1 MEDDMKIA
9 VIGAGNV
16 GSTLGMRWAAVGHE
30 VVFGVRDPRNAK
42 HAALVSQPGGKV
54 RLATIA
60 EAVAPAD
67 VVLLATPWDA
77 SGAAITACANLAGK
91 ALIDATNPL
100 TADLSLAVG
109 LHDSGGEQVARW
121 AKGAHVVKA
130 FNTTGF
136 NIMADPVMEG
146 RPAVMF
152 VAGDDPAAKVTV
164 QGLAKAIGF
173 EPVDAGP
180 LKMARH
186 LESMAV
192 LWISCAYRQGL
203 GRDYAFALIRKQA
216 RS

>member
-1 MEDDMKIA
+1 MKIA

-16 GSTLGMRWAAVGHE
+16 GGTLGGRWAAIGHE
-30 VVFGVRDPRNAK
+30 VVFGVRDPGNPK
-42 HAALVSQPGGKV
+42 HAALVSQPGGKA

-77 SGAAITACANLAGK
+77 SGAAIAACGNLAEK
-91 ALIDATNPL
+91 ILIDATNPL

-146 RPAVMF
+146 RSAVMF
-152 VAGDDPAAKVTV
+152 VAGDDSAAKSAVLE
-164 QGLAKAIGF
+164 LAKGIGF

-180 LKMARH
+180 LNMARQ
-186 LESMAV
+186 LEAMAV

-203 GRDYAFALIRKQA
+203 GRDYAFALIRKQVH
-216 RS
+216 S